1 MNINNLECSLLGSW
15 KRCLLL
21 AEFLMELNWLI
32 IQNGSRTNFFG
43 LAAFCLFWFSVH
55 MNSTLLKGDTAPL
68 FLNSWGS
75 WKNSEPSW
83 SHLDGFLDLDGME
96 ESNIWSSGSLNHKC
110 LGSGENHKYH
120 KQETAGI
127 TNTQGSEEVES
138 QITKRSF
145 AADGHNHKSQ
155 RLMHHASLA

>member
-1 MNINNLECSLLGSW
+1 MLP
-15 KRCLLL
+15 
-21 AEFLMELNWLI
+21 LI
-32 IQNGSRTNFFG
+32 ITNA
-43 LAAFCLFWFSVH
+43 LSSLRRITNAL
-55 MNSTLLKGDTAPL
+55 
-68 FLNSWGS
+68 
-75 WKNSEPSW
+75 
-83 SHLDGFLDLDGME
+83 
-96 ESNIWSSGSLNHKC
+96 SSGGDGVTNA

-120 KQETAGI
+120 KQETARI